1 MDGAPRE
8 IFAQVDALK
17 GASLDVPQTIEILY
31 ELNRTGAELPLA
43 AMSVNECADILQGYL
58 AG

>member
-1 MDGAPRE
+1 M
-8 IFAQVDALK
+8 FAQVDALK

-31 ELNRTGAELPLA
+31 ELNRTGAGLPLA